1 MQGFWK
7 EDVGLSLRG
16 DVYELRSVLE
26 TGSWQV
32 TLDREL
38 SSCLERVALVSDR
51 VSTLSRGVKSS
62 YDREPRLVGWVS

>member
-16 DVYELRSVLE
+16 DVYELRRVLE

-32 TLDREL
+32 TLNREL
-38 SSCLERVALVSDR
+38 RSCSERVALVCDR
-51 VSTLSRGVKSS
+51 VSRDVKSS
-62 YDREPRLVGWVS
+62 YDREPRLVGWES